1 MDNTNRAAALN
12 RIRALMAKTV
22 ANGCSESEAM
32 AAAAKVSEL
41 MDRYGLTYSDFEI
54 KQERCRKRQATDRR
68 HDVNLVACAIARFC
82 NCRHWLEDG
91 RIQYFGLPVD
101 VTIATYMT
109 DLCRSA
115 MDVGFKRFVASDLC
129 PWEDD
134 VRTLRKPFMVAM
146 AYRLSERFD
155 AMADARGRTAMTA
168 DGTSLVVVTNAVVEK
183 QYLAL
188 KLKLTPGRAPRYR
201 DNAAA
206 EIAGRAAGD
215 RVNLVPGINT
225 APGRRRLRS

>member
-1 MDNTNRAAALN
+1 MNANRLAAMQ

-54 KQERCRKRQATDRR
+54 KQARCRQREATDRR
-68 HDVNLVACAIARFC
+68 HDVDLVACAIARFC
-82 NCRHWLEDG
+82 NCRHWLESG

-115 MDVGFKRFVASDLC
+115 MDVGFKGFAKSDLC
-129 PWEDD
+129 PWDKD

-155 AMADARGRTAMTA
+155 DMTAARGRTATTA
-168 DGTSLVVVTNAVVEK
+168 DGTSLVLVKDAVVEK

-201 DNAAA
+201 DDAAA

-215 RVNLVPGINT
+215 RVNLVTGISG
-225 APGRRRLRS
+225 ARPPKFLS